1 VSESYY
7 GHPVV
12 KPHVWTPYVPLYFW
26 IGGTAGAASAQML
39 LSRVRGNHTLARVQ
53 KRIALA
59 GAAIAPVL
67 LIVDLGVP
75 KRFLNMLRVFKAT
88 SPMSVGSWVLS
99 AFGAVLAASTA
110 AEFAGWRR
118 VSVALEVLTAGLG
131 PALATYTAV
140 LLADTA
146 TPIWNAARRE
156 LPFVFVASGVA
167 GAGALAVWFTPSSAA
182 APARRFM
189 VGGAFA
195 VFVTTEVMERRH
207 RRSVRSGVR
216 SSDCLP
222 DGIAV
227 RIASQ
232 RRWWLLPDCSNDMRF
247 LQRENNRQS
256 IRSMWWNR
264 SAGASTSEPPF
275 QLPERRNA
283 RTRAVERQLAFA
295 AAVAL
300 HRDRAKKTAAFCSF
314 CD

>member
-195 VFVTTEVMERRH
+195 VFVTTEVMERRLGAFIAEPYRGGRGGLLQRASTVCAVGGALVGLFAGRH
-207 RRSVRSGVR
+207 RGKNRVAATLVVAAGLLERY
-216 SSDCLP
+216 
-222 DGIAV
+222 AV
-227 RIASQ
+227 FAAGKQSAIDPKYVVEPQ
-232 RRWWLLPDCSNDMRF
+232 RRRVD
-247 LQRENNRQS
+247 
-256 IRSMWWNR
+256 
-264 SAGASTSEPPF
+264 
-275 QLPERRNA
+275 ER
-283 RTRAVERQLAFA
+283 
-295 AAVAL
+295 AAVP
-300 HRDRAKKTAAFCSF
+300 TA
-314 CD
+314 